1 MKAYSKNLRLKVLDA
16 IDRGMARQEMAR
28 QEVAHTCEALDEAMP
43 DALSSV
49 KQGDVAGCF
58 SHCGYESQDQY
69 S

>member
-1 MKAYSKNLRLKVLDA
+1 MKAYSKDLRLKVLDA
-16 IDRGMARQEMAR
+16 VDRGMAR

>member
-16 IDRGMARQEMAR
+16 IDRGMAR